1 MILEYDGNT
10 FKLELNELN
19 VSLKLSL
26 KNESISTN
34 TSASD
39 TINKGTKPKSIYVS
53 GLVKFE
59 DQDHL
64 KELVKL
70 AEKTDSDGVRQ
81 VYTINDRTAEV
92 GDVRQVQFDNDFNVK
107 KMAKFEAWN
116 VDFSLLQKNS
126 VAEAKENK
134 SKPKEEP
141 VADSVTG
148 EAVVAKPEDSA
159 SATSTEEVGA
169 QEQHGFVWEALKKLD
184 EYLEPEEASNEN
196 NKTA

>member
-1 MILEYDGNT
+1 MILEYNGNT
-10 FKLELNELN
+10 LKIELNELN

-26 KNESISTN
+26 KNESISAN

-39 TINKGTKPKSIYVS
+39 TINKGTKPKSIYVA
-53 GLVKFE
+53 GVVKFE

-64 KELVKL
+64 KELIKL
-70 AEKTDSDGVRQ
+70 AELTDADGTRQ
-81 VYTINDRTAEV
+81 VFTINDKTAEI
-92 GDVRQVQFDNDFNVK
+92 GDVRQVQFNNDFNVK

-134 SKPKEEP
+134 TKTKEEP
-141 VADSVTG
+141 VADSITG
-148 EAVVAKPEDSA
+148 EAVVADPEQ
-159 SATSTEEVGA
+159 ATDQTMIESR
-169 QEQHGFVWEALKKLD
+169 GFIWEALKKLD
-184 EYLEPEEASNEN
+184 EYLEPEGANNEN

>member
-1 MILEYDGNT
+1 MILEYNGNT
-10 FKLELNELN
+10 FKIELNELN

-26 KNESISTN
+26 KNESISAN

-39 TINKGTKPKSIYVS
+39 TINKGTKPKSIYVA
-53 GLVKFE
+53 GVVKFE

-64 KELVKL
+64 KELIKL
-70 AEKTDSDGVRQ
+70 AELTDQDGIRQ
-81 VYTINDRTAEV
+81 VFTINDKTAEI
-92 GDVRQVQFDNDFNVK
+92 GDVRQVQFNNDFNVK

-134 SKPKEEP
+134 TKPKEEP
-141 VADSVTG
+141 VADSITG
-148 EAVVAKPEDSA
+148 ETVVADPEQ
-159 SATSTEEVGA
+159 TNEEA
-169 QEQHGFVWEALKKLD
+169 AIESRGFVWEALKKLE
-184 EYLEPEEASNEN
+184 EYLEPEGANNEN

>member
-1 MILEYDGNT
+1 MILEYNGNT
-10 FKLELNELN
+10 FKIELNELN

-26 KNESISTN
+26 KNESISAN

-39 TINKGTKPKSIYVS
+39 TINKGTKPKSIYVA
-53 GLVKFE
+53 GVVKFE

-64 KELVKL
+64 KELIKL
-70 AEKTDSDGVRQ
+70 AELTDQDGIRQ
-81 VYTINDRTAEV
+81 VFTINDKTAEI
-92 GDVRQVQFDNDFNVK
+92 GDVRQVQFNNDFNVK

-134 SKPKEEP
+134 AKPNEEP

-148 EAVVAKPEDSA
+148 ETVVADPEQTNEEA
-159 SATSTEEVGA
+159 ATESR
-169 QEQHGFVWEALKKLD
+169 GFIWEALKKLD
-184 EYLEPEEASNEN
+184 EYLEPEGANNEN

>member
-1 MILEYDGNT
+1 MILEYNGNT
-10 FKLELNELN
+10 FKVELNELN

-26 KNESISTN
+26 KNESISAN

-39 TINKGTKPKSIYVS
+39 TINKGTKPKSIYVA
-53 GLVKFE
+53 GVVKFE

-64 KELVKL
+64 KELIKL
-70 AEKTDSDGVRQ
+70 AELTDQDGIRQ
-81 VYTINDRTAEV
+81 VFTINDKTAEI
-92 GDVRQVQFDNDFNVK
+92 GDVRQVQFNNDFNVK

-134 SKPKEEP
+134 AKPNEEP

-148 EAVVAKPEDSA
+148 ETVVADPEQTNEEA
-159 SATSTEEVGA
+159 ATESR
-169 QEQHGFVWEALKKLD
+169 GFIWEALKKLD
-184 EYLEPEEASNEN
+184 EYLEPEGANNEN

>member
-1 MILEYDGNT
+1 MILEYNGNT
-10 FKLELNELN
+10 FKIELNELN

-26 KNESISTN
+26 KNESISAN

-39 TINKGTKPKSIYVS
+39 TINKGTKPKSIYVA
-53 GLVKFE
+53 GVVKFE

-64 KELVKL
+64 KELIKL
-70 AEKTDSDGVRQ
+70 AELTDADGTRQ
-81 VYTINDRTAEV
+81 VFTINDKTAEI
-92 GDVRQVQFDNDFNVK
+92 GDVRQVQFNNDFNVK

-134 SKPKEEP
+134 TKPTEEP
-141 VADSVTG
+141 VADSITG
-148 EAVVAKPEDSA
+148 EAVVADPEQ
-159 SATSTEEVGA
+159 ATDQTMIESR
-169 QEQHGFVWEALKKLD
+169 GFIWEALKKLD
-184 EYLEPEEASNEN
+184 EYLEPEGANNEN

>member
-1 MILEYDGNT
+1 MILEYNGNT
-10 FKLELNELN
+10 FKIELNELN

-26 KNESISTN
+26 KNESISAN

-39 TINKGTKPKSIYVS
+39 TINKGTKPKSIYVA
-53 GLVKFE
+53 GVVKFE

-64 KELVKL
+64 KELIKL
-70 AEKTDSDGVRQ
+70 AELTDADGTRQ
-81 VYTINDRTAEV
+81 VFTINDKTAEI
-92 GDVRQVQFDNDFNVK
+92 GDVRQVQFNNDFNVK

-134 SKPKEEP
+134 TKTKEEP
-141 VADSVTG
+141 VADSITG
-148 EAVVAKPEDSA
+148 EAVVADPEQ
-159 SATSTEEVGA
+159 TNEEA
-169 QEQHGFVWEALKKLD
+169 AIESRGFIWEALKKLD
-184 EYLEPEEASNEN
+184 EYLEPEGANNEN

>member
-1 MILEYDGNT
+1 MILEYNGNT
-10 FKLELNELN
+10 FKIELNELN

-26 KNESISTN
+26 KNESISAN

-39 TINKGTKPKSIYVS
+39 TINKGTKPKSIYVA
-53 GLVKFE
+53 GVVKFE

-64 KELVKL
+64 KELIKL
-70 AEKTDSDGVRQ
+70 AELTDQDGIRQ
-81 VYTINDRTAEV
+81 VFTINDKTAEI
-92 GDVRQVQFDNDFNVK
+92 GDVRQVQFNNDFNVK

-134 SKPKEEP
+134 TKPKEEP
-141 VADSVTG
+141 VADSITG
-148 EAVVAKPEDSA
+148 EAVVADPEQ
-159 SATSTEEVGA
+159 ATDQAMIESR
-169 QEQHGFVWEALKKLD
+169 GFIWEALKKLD
-184 EYLEPEEASNEN
+184 EYLEPEGANNEN

>member
-1 MILEYDGNT
+1 MILEYNGNT
-10 FKLELNELN
+10 FKIELNELN

-26 KNESISTN
+26 KNESISAN

-39 TINKGTKPKSIYVS
+39 TINKGTKPKSIYVA
-53 GLVKFE
+53 GVVKFE

-70 AEKTDSDGVRQ
+70 AELTDADGIRQ
-81 VYTINDRTAEV
+81 VFTINDKTAEI
-92 GDVRQVQFDNDFNVK
+92 GDVRQVQFNNDFNVK

-134 SKPKEEP
+134 TKPTEEP
-141 VADSVTG
+141 VADSITG
-148 EAVVAKPEDSA
+148 EAVVADPEQ
-159 SATSTEEVGA
+159 ATDQTMIESR
-169 QEQHGFVWEALKKLD
+169 GFIWEALKKLD
-184 EYLEPEEASNEN
+184 EYLEPEGANNEN

>member
-1 MILEYDGNT
+1 MILEYNGNT
-10 FKLELNELN
+10 LKIELNELN

-26 KNESISTN
+26 KNESISAN

-39 TINKGTKPKSIYVS
+39 TINKGTKPKSIYVA
-53 GLVKFE
+53 GVVKFE

-64 KELVKL
+64 KELIKL
-70 AEKTDSDGVRQ
+70 AELTDADGTRQ
-81 VYTINDRTAEV
+81 VFTINDKTAEI
-92 GDVRQVQFDNDFNVK
+92 GDVRQVQFNNDFNVK

-134 SKPKEEP
+134 TKTKEEP
-141 VADSVTG
+141 VADSITG
-148 EAVVAKPEDSA
+148 EAVVADPEQ
-159 SATSTEEVGA
+159 TNEEA
-169 QEQHGFVWEALKKLD
+169 AIESRGFIWEALKKLD
-184 EYLEPEEASNEN
+184 EYLEPEGANNEN

>member
-1 MILEYDGNT
+1 MILEYNGNT
-10 FKLELNELN
+10 FKIELNELN

-26 KNESISTN
+26 KNESISAN

-39 TINKGTKPKSIYVS
+39 TINKGTKPKSIYVA
-53 GLVKFE
+53 GVVKFE

-64 KELVKL
+64 KELIKL
-70 AEKTDSDGVRQ
+70 AELTDQDGTRQ
-81 VYTINDRTAEV
+81 VFTINDKTAEI
-92 GDVRQVQFDNDFNVK
+92 GDVRQVQFNNDFNVK

-134 SKPKEEP
+134 TKPKEEP
-141 VADSVTG
+141 VADSITG
-148 EAVVAKPEDSA
+148 EAVVADLEQ
-159 SATSTEEVGA
+159 ATDQTMIESR
-169 QEQHGFVWEALKKLD
+169 GFVWEALKKLD
-184 EYLEPEEASNEN
+184 EYLEQEGASNEN

>member
-1 MILEYDGNT
+1 MILEYNGNT
-10 FKLELNELN
+10 FKIELNELN

-26 KNESISTN
+26 KNESISAN

-53 GLVKFE
+53 GVVKFE

-64 KELVKL
+64 KELIKL
-70 AEKTDSDGVRQ
+70 AELTDQDGIRQ
-81 VYTINDRTAEV
+81 VFTINDKTAEI
-92 GDVRQVQFDNDFNVK
+92 GDVRQVQFNNDFNVK

-134 SKPKEEP
+134 TKTKEEP
-141 VADSVTG
+141 VADSITG
-148 EAVVAKPEDSA
+148 EAVVADPEQ
-159 SATSTEEVGA
+159 TNEEAAIESLGW
-169 QEQHGFVWEALKKLD
+169 VWEVLKKVD
-184 EYLEPEEASNEN
+184 KYLEPEGESNEN
-196 NKTA
+196 NQTT

>member
-10 FKLELNELN
+10 FKLEMNDLN

-26 KNESISTN
+26 KNENIAAST
-34 TSASD
+34 SGSD

-53 GLVKFE
+53 GNVKFE

-70 AEKTDSDGVRQ
+70 AEKTDSEGTRQ
-81 VYTINDRTAEV
+81 IYTINDRTAEV
-92 GDVRQVQFDNDFNVK
+92 GDVRQVQFNADLNVK

-148 EAVVAKPEDSA
+148 ETVVAESTQE
-159 SATSTEEVGA
+159 TSTLEAAIEEQRGA
-169 QEQHGFVWEALKKLD
+169 VYRALKALD
-184 EYLEPEEASNEN
+184 TFLKPDEPKDEN

>member
-1 MILEYDGNT
+1 MILEYNGNT
-10 FKLELNELN
+10 FKIELNELN

-26 KNESISTN
+26 KNESISAN

-39 TINKGTKPKSIYVS
+39 TINKGTKPKSIYVA
-53 GLVKFE
+53 GVVKFE

-64 KELVKL
+64 KELIKL
-70 AEKTDSDGVRQ
+70 AELTDEDGIRQ
-81 VYTINDRTAEV
+81 VFTINDKTAEI
-92 GDVRQVQFDNDFNVK
+92 GDVRQVQFNNDFNVK

-134 SKPKEEP
+134 TKTKEEP
-141 VADSVTG
+141 VADSITG
-148 EAVVAKPEDSA
+148 EAVVADPEQ
-159 SATSTEEVGA
+159 ATDQTMIESR
-169 QEQHGFVWEALKKLD
+169 GFIWEALKKLD
-184 EYLEPEEASNEN
+184 EYLEPEGANNEN

>member
-10 FKLELNELN
+10 FKIELNELN

-26 KNESISTN
+26 KNESISAN
-34 TSASD
+34 TSGSD

-53 GLVKFE
+53 GVVKFE
-59 DQDHL
+59 DEDHL

-70 AEKTDSDGVRQ
+70 AEKTDESGIRQ
-81 VYTINDRTAEV
+81 IYTINDKTAEI
-92 GDVRQVQFDNDFNVK
+92 GDVRQVQFNNDFNVK

-134 SKPKEEP
+134 TKPKEEP
-141 VADSVTG
+141 VADSITG
-148 EAVVAKPEDSA
+148 EAVVAE
-159 SATSTEEVGA
+159 
-169 QEQHGFVWEALKKLD
+169 QEQVTEQAMVESRGFIWEALKKLD
-184 EYLEPEEASNEN
+184 EYLEPEGANNEN
-196 NKTA
+196 NKTT

>member
-1 MILEYDGNT
+1 MILEYNGNT
-10 FKLELNELN
+10 FKIELNELN

-26 KNESISTN
+26 KNESISAN

-39 TINKGTKPKSIYVS
+39 TINKGTKPKSIYVA
-53 GLVKFE
+53 GVVKFE

-64 KELVKL
+64 KELIKL
-70 AEKTDSDGVRQ
+70 AELTDQDGTRQ
-81 VYTINDRTAEV
+81 VFTINDKTAEI
-92 GDVRQVQFDNDFNVK
+92 GDVRQVQFNNDFNVK

-134 SKPKEEP
+134 TKPKEEP
-141 VADSVTG
+141 VADSITG
-148 EAVVAKPEDSA
+148 EAVVADPEQ
-159 SATSTEEVGA
+159 ATDQTMIESR
-169 QEQHGFVWEALKKLD
+169 GFVWEALKKLD
-184 EYLEPEEASNEN
+184 EYLEQEGASNEN